1 MQSKSRNLALLKDQ
15 IAGLAFYLKA
25 AEVPRLNALNPPE
38 EDLAL
43 YAKLLS
49 YASALELEEAADV
62 QAGFAGGLLG
72 AGFPATDFAGT
83 VSSNGGALGAGG
95 AGNGTGSRWRRRLLS
110 PKADSRCW
118 LRMPT
123 PNAVSRGDP
132 GMAPL
137 PASRNPARSK
147 PAGLFKGLTPWLQAG
162 RAGQHVPSPARGQG
176 GRVPCAQAF
185 SPPFPPSGKAGQTA
199 RGAKPSWASGPASG
213 HPQVH
218 AVQRMRPAPGAKLIQ
233 RAHASLKHC
242 LVVFD
247 AVHSLGLR
255 RLVLEA

>member
-110 PKADSRCW
+110 PKADSRC
-118 LRMPT
+118 
-123 PNAVSRGDP
+123 
-132 GMAPL
+132 
-137 PASRNPARSK
+137 
-147 PAGLFKGLTPWLQAG
+147 
-162 RAGQHVPSPARGQG
+162 
-176 GRVPCAQAF
+176 
-185 SPPFPPSGKAGQTA
+185 
-199 RGAKPSWASGPASG
+199 
-213 HPQVH
+213 
-218 AVQRMRPAPGAKLIQ
+218 
-233 RAHASLKHC
+233 
-242 LVVFD
+242 
-247 AVHSLGLR
+247 
-255 RLVLEA
+255 